1 MKRFLRILEPL
12 YCLSE
17 EKQAN
22 DWVQILVTFR
32 STCCRCGKEVPP
44 GKAFWSN
51 SAKAAKHL
59 RCKHTKDE
67 SVITK
72 EKLSIETVVLHNVSD
87 EPVASGILSP
97 KIIELQCY
105 ICGGKTG
112 CQECSFLS
120 KCVHRFNSG
129 EYCICMA
136 CASNCAGGPETY
148 EKYKRIFLQNV
159 KTEMNIVTPK

>member
-1 MKRFLRILEPL
+1 MKRFLRILELL

-17 EKQAN
+17 EKQAI

-32 STCCRCGKEVPP
+32 STCCRCGKEVLP

-67 SVITK
+67 GVITK

-87 EPVASGILSP
+87 EPVASGIHSP

-136 CASNCAGGPETY
+136 CASNRAGGHETY

>member
-1 MKRFLRILEPL
+1 
-12 YCLSE
+12 LSE
-17 EKQAN
+17 GILAT

-32 STCCRCGKEVPP
+32 STCYLCGKEVSP

-51 SAKAAKHL
+51 STKAAKHL

-72 EKLSIETVVLHNVSD
+72 ENLSIETVVLHNVSD
-87 EPVASGILSP
+87 EPVASGTHSP

-120 KCVHRFNSG
+120 KCAHRFNSG

-136 CASNCAGGPETY
+136 CGSNSAGGPETY

>member
-1 MKRFLRILEPL
+1 MKRFLMISELL

-17 EKQAN
+17 EKLAS

-44 GKAFWSN
+44 GKAFWSK

-59 RCKHTKDE
+59 RCKHTIDE

-72 EKLSIETVVLHNVSD
+72 DKLSKETAVLHNVSD
-87 EPVASGILSP
+87 EPVASGMHSL

-105 ICGGKTG
+105 VCGGKTG

-120 KCVHRFNSG
+120 KCAHRFNSG
-129 EYCICMA
+129 KYCICMT
-136 CASNCAGGPETY
+136 CASNHAETY
-148 EKYKRIFLQNV
+148 EKYKRIFQQNINA
-159 KTEMNIVTPK
+159 EMNI

>member
-1 MKRFLRILEPL
+1 MKRFLRISELL

-17 EKQAN
+17 EKLAN

-32 STCCRCGKEVPP
+32 STCCRCGQEVPP

-72 EKLSIETVVLHNVSD
+72 DILSIETIVLHNASD
-87 EPVASGILSP
+87 EPVASGMRSP
-97 KIIELQCY
+97 KIVELHCY
-105 ICGGKTG
+105 MCGGKTG
-112 CQECSFLS
+112 CQECLFLS
-120 KCVHRFNSG
+120 KCAHRFNSG

-136 CASNCAGGPETY
+136 CASDHAGGAETY
-148 EKYKRIFLQNV
+148 EKYKRIFVQNSN
-159 KTEMNIVTPK
+159 TEMNI

>member
-1 MKRFLRILEPL
+1 
-12 YCLSE
+12 LSE
-17 EKQAN
+17 GILAT

-32 STCCRCGKEVPP
+32 STCYLCGKEVSP

-51 SAKAAKHL
+51 STKAAKHL

-72 EKLSIETVVLHNVSD
+72 EKPSIEIVVPHNISD
-87 EPVASGILSP
+87 GALASRIRSP
-97 KIIELQCY
+97 QIIDLKCY
-105 ICGGKTG
+105 LCGSKTG

-120 KCVHRFNSG
+120 KCVHRFNSD

-136 CASNCAGGPETY
+136 CSSSFVAGPETY

-159 KTEMNIVTPK
+159 KTEMNVVTSK

>member
-1 MKRFLRILEPL
+1 M
-12 YCLSE
+12 SE
-17 EKQAN
+17 EILAT

-32 STCCRCGKEVPP
+32 STCYHCGKEVPP

-51 SAKAAKHL
+51 SAKAALHL

-72 EKLSIETVVLHNVSD
+72 ENPSIETAVLHNVND
-87 EPVASGILSP
+87 EPVASGIHSP

-105 ICGGKTG
+105 VCGGKTG

-120 KCVHRFNSG
+120 KCALRFNSG
-129 EYCICMA
+129 EYCICVA
-136 CASNCAGGPETY
+136 CASNSAGAETY

-159 KTEMNIVTPK
+159 KSEMNI

>member
-1 MKRFLRILEPL
+1 M
-12 YCLSE
+12 SE
-17 EKQAN
+17 EILAT

-32 STCCRCGKEVPP
+32 STCCHCGKEVSP

-67 SVITK
+67 GVSTK
-72 EKLSIETVVLHNVSD
+72 EKPSIETAAPRNISD
-87 EPVASGILSP
+87 GALASPIRSP
-97 KIIELQCY
+97 QIIDLKCY
-105 ICGGKTG
+105 LCGDKTS

-120 KCVHRFNSG
+120 KCVHRFKSD
-129 EYCICMA
+129 EYCLCMA
-136 CASNCAGGPETY
+136 CSSNFAGGPETY

-159 KTEMNIVTPK
+159 KTEVNVVTPK

>member
-1 MKRFLRILEPL
+1 
-12 YCLSE
+12 LSE

-59 RCKHTKDE
+59 RCKPTKDE

-72 EKLSIETVVLHNVSD
+72 ENLSIETVVLHNVSD
-87 EPVASGILSP
+87 ELVASGTHSP
-97 KIIELQCY
+97 KIIDLQCY

-120 KCVHRFNSG
+120 KCAHRFNSG

-136 CASNCAGGPETY
+136 CGSNSAGGPETY